1 MEKVMEQPFVV
12 DTTRNRAAF
21 LKVLTITNKLNDIFR
36 ANIRIQP
43 GFFLS
48 EVKLLAGVTAYQF
61 PTLTNEMDPAVFP
74 LSTGVNQND
83 IFVGYQR
90 ELTVDNRTA
99 TTSTLIEPQRYFN
112 KLIFVAAN
120 TTTPAHIEFIFNSF
134 WNYVVGS
141 TTFIQRQ
148 FTRMDLLQPVT
159 QQSSANNWATYDGSK
174 LIDIDPYMVISGK
187 ATNYLN
193 LKINASAAFAG
204 EGINNTVNVL
214 SWYMLGN
221 TLQNGAGWAR
231 FYTGDLDVDVYVKRY
246 EKQNA
251 ANGDRGA
258 WSPLKSE
265 DAFGNFQ

>member
-1 MEKVMEQPFVV
+1 MKDSIEMPFVV

-21 LKVLTITNKLNDIFR
+21 LKVQTITNKLNEIFR

-61 PTLTNEMDPAVFP
+61 PTLTNEMDKAVFP

-83 IFVGYQR
+83 IFIGYQR
-90 ELTVDNRTA
+90 ELTVDNRAA
-99 TTSTLIEPQRYFN
+99 TTSTLVEVQRYFN
-112 KLIFVAAN
+112 KLIFVAGN
-120 TTTPAHIEFIFNSF
+120 TTTPAHIQFIFNSF

-141 TTFIQRQ
+141 TTYIQTQ
-148 FTRMDLLQPVT
+148 FTRMDLLQPAT
-159 QQSSANNWATYDGSK
+159 QQSSATNWPLYSGNE
-174 LIDIDPYMVISGK
+174 LIPIDPYMVISGK

-204 EGINNTVNVL
+204 EGINNTVNIL

-221 TLQNGAGWAR
+221 TLQNGAGFAR
-231 FYTGDLDVDVYVKRY
+231 FYTGDLDVDLYVEEYVK
-246 EKQNA
+246 
-251 ANGDRGA
+251 ANRQ
-258 WSPLKSE
+258 PLKAS